1 MLIALVVAIAVAVA
15 GWAMWLLARRDA
27 AEARS
32 EAAEAH
38 GRARLAEGKASA
50 ISAGGAAARDAQHA
64 AEAQVRV
71 AQVELTSLR
80 RSLAM
85 AAADREALELR
96 LRESGADKS
105 DPFDSSVKRLQL
117 YGKPSGVRHR
127 KDG

>member
-1 MLIALVVAIAVAVA
+1 MLIALVVSLAVAVA
-15 GWAMWLLARRDA
+15 GWSMWILARRDA
-27 AEARS
+27 SEARE
-32 EAAEAH
+32 EARDAH
-38 GRARLAEGKASA
+38 ARARLSESRASA

-71 AQVELTSLR
+71 AHVETSSLR

-96 LRESGADKS
+96 LREVGADKS
-105 DPFDSSVKRLQL
+105 DPYDSSVKRLQL
-117 YGKPSGVRHR
+117 YGTPSGMRHR